1 MRLEIR
7 NPKRIEEPHSLLP
20 DFQFVF
26 MSDSEYAF
34 TSDWK
39 GEYWRV
45 TLNRWPRNRQD
56 KWDIEVECISQN
68 ITETIKMTDTIL
80 SDITFFKAYIAKK
93 MAEIWKSYLNSVI

>member
-1 MRLEIR
+1 MRLEIQ

-26 MSDSEYAF
+26 MSSDEYAF

-45 TLNRWPRNRQD
+45 TLNRWPRKRQD

-68 ITETIKMTDTIL
+68 VTEMIKMTDTIL
-80 SDITFFKAYIAKK
+80 SDIIFFRAYITKK
-93 MAEIWKSYLNSVI
+93 MGKIYKTYVK

>member
-1 MRLEIR
+1 MRLEIQ

-45 TLNRWPRNRQD
+45 TLNRWPRKRQD

-68 ITETIKMTDTIL
+68 VTEMIKMTDTIL
-80 SDITFFKAYIAKK
+80 SDIIFFRAYIAKK
-93 MAEIWKSYLNSVI
+93 MAQIYKTYVK

>member
-26 MSDSEYAF
+26 MSSQEYMF
-34 TSDWK
+34 QSDWK
-39 GEYWRV
+39 GEVWRI

-56 KWDIEVECISQN
+56 KWDIEVKCISRN

-80 SDITFFKAYIAKK
+80 SDITFFRAYIAKT
-93 MAEIWKSYLNSVI
+93 MAEIWKTYLKSVI